1 MDSRIGIPPSHT
13 NAPITCARV
22 NAVGARIGEHT
33 RRALYYV
40 RMYGYVR
47 VDKHV
52 HVPSGIRI
60 QYVIRHLRALLV
72 LRTPQR
78 RRARI
83 RIMLLLLMTVTV
95 TVAVTVTVTVTV
107 TVIVLVPAHACACTP
122 IRAHPRASLMLM
134 HTPT

>member
-60 QYVIRHLRALLV
+60 QYVLRG
-72 LRTPQR
+72 RMHKHQGC
-78 RRARI
+78 ARMGADG
-83 RIMLLLLMTVTV
+83 R
-95 TVAVTVTVTVTV
+95 
-107 TVIVLVPAHACACTP
+107 ACACMSGHENDHGHGYGHGHGDGHGHGHCHEQEQHDAYTGAP
-122 IRAHPRASLMLM
+122 PLWCAKDKECA
-134 HTPT
+134 